1 MSSRE
6 TDPNMDWGMPKSLG
20 ATGDP
25 KGEAGAAKPGLS
37 NISPVAQFYEGAVME
52 QGAET
57 YGAYNWAEHG
67 MKASTYYNAMLR
79 HLNQWWLGEDWDG
92 KSKFPHMAHL
102 RASTGIILD
111 QQAAGRMI
119 DDRPKHLAPLAPVF
133 DRIMEVKHPMLKVGP
148 MTEEYERRKATVER
162 DEKLP
167 HEPPIPQ
174 EPIQDMSWVEDSL
187 PDDEPPGPPSPPRIP
202 PRRVG

>member
-1 MSSRE
+1 MYRTLKEQQALEMLDASVE
-6 TDPNMDWGMPKSLG
+6 QKTLG

-37 NISPVAQFYEGAVME
+37 NISPVAQFYEGAVMDG
-52 QGAET
+52 GADI

-67 MKASTYYNAMLR
+67 MKASTYYNAILR

-92 KSKFPHMAHL
+92 KSKLPHMAHL

-133 DRIMEVKHPMLKVGP
+133 DRIIEAKHRPLP
-148 MTEEYERRKATVER
+148 MTEAYERRKAIVER

-167 HEPPIPQ
+167 HQPP
-174 EPIQDMSWVEDSL
+174 
-187 PDDEPPGPPSPPRIP
+187 EPPGPSSPPRIP